1 MFPFTESSRPRFG
14 KARSVAPSQP
24 TKVTLTITLEH
35 FDSPSVPKTFATGDE
50 VGGYLS
56 MEMREGEKF
65 DAVCIKLEGSGEH
78 LCDTQHVKLT

>member
-14 KARSVAPSQP
+14 KARSVTPSQP

-35 FDSPSVPKTFATGDE
+35 FDSPLVPKTFATGDE

-56 MEMREGEKF
+56 MEMCEGEKF
-65 DAVCIKLEGSGEH
+65 DAVCINLEGSCEH
-78 LCDTQHVKLT
+78 LCDTQYLN